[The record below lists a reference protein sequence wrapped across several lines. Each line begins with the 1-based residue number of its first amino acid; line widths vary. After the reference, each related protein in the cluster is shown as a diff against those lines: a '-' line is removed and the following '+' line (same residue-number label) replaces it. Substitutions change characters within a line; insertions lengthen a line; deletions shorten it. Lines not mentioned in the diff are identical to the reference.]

1 VPALTL
7 RDALM
12 GIVDANLYPIAIDD
26 PLEARLAIGYPF
38 VRPDGRWM
46 FQLFRFCASSV
57 ERLGSWDADAD
68 SGWYIEE
75 VDVDNK
81 LTLKG
86 DSVGLEVNFREG
98 GVGTRAVILLNEY
111 PAGDSV
117 TSLLRQKYSEVSTW
131 ERLVR

>member
-1 VPALTL
+1 
-7 RDALM
+7 
-12 GIVDANLYPIAIDD
+12 
-26 PLEARLAIGYPF
+26 
-38 VRPDGRWM
+38 
-46 FQLFRFCASSV
+46 
-57 ERLGSWDADAD
+57 
-68 SGWYIEE
+68 

-86 DSVGLEVNFREG
+86 DSVGLEINFRERD
-98 GVGTRAVILLNEY
+98 VGTRAVILLNEY